1 MEATTGTAGQLQV
14 TAKSS
19 EAQKSS
25 AALQES
31 TQQDAAAAATYK
43 EADQRF

>member
-14 TAKSS
+14 TAESS

-25 AALQES
+25 AAFQES
-31 TQQDAAAAATYK
+31 TQQDAEAAARSK
-43 EADQRF
+43 QADQRF